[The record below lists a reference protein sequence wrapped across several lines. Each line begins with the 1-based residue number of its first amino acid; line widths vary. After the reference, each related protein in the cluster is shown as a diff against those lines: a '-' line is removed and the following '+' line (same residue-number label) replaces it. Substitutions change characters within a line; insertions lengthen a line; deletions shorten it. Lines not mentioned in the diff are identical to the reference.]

1 MAMSSRERLISAL
14 TYQNPDHTPCAFMLY
29 GGLHKSSRDYLDFID
44 RQIAMGLDTF
54 VELPPRDPVTVNDH
68 YNLHGLPVSFHPE
81 VRVREFMLP
90 GGSEP
95 LLVKEYSTPAGT
107 LTCEVRQTEDWRWGN
122 HVPFLDDYIIPR
134 ATKFPVSGEQ
144 DLAALQ
150 YLLQPPTDAEI
161 EFAKQECQPVLAKA
175 RQEDLLVAGGWGVGA
190 DMVGWVYG
198 LTPMIMDVYDRPD
211 FLKALLD
218 MIAVWNRTR
227 MTVLLEMGLDLYIKR
242 AWYENCD
249 FFSPKKWREF
259 IFPILKADAD
269 LAHQAGAKLGYI
281 ITARA
286 MPLLE
291 MIAEAGVDVLIGV
304 DPHTFDLA
312 KTKATLVGK
321 VCLWGGVNGHL
332 AVEQGTT
339 QQVREEVQQ
348 AMEILA
354 PGGGFILSPVDNV
367 REDTPR
373 SRENVSAMIK
383 AWQDTY

>member
-1 MAMSSRERLISAL
+1 
-14 TYQNPDHTPCAFMLY
+14 MLY
-29 GGLHKSSRDYLDFID
+29 GALHKSSRDYLDFID
-44 RQIAMGLDTF
+44 RQLEMGLDTF
-54 VELPPRDPVTVNDH
+54 VELPPRAPLTVNDY
-68 YNLHGLPVSFHPE
+68 YNLHGLPVSFHPD
-81 VRVREFMLP
+81 VSIREFVQI
-90 GGSEP
+90 GRSEP
-95 LLVKEYSTPAGT
+95 VLVKEYHTPAGT
-107 LTCEVRQTEDWRWGN
+107 LVCEVRQTDDWRWRD

-134 ATKFPVSGEQ
+134 AVKFPVSAEQ

-150 YLLQPPTDAEI
+150 YLLQPPTHDEI
-161 EFAKQECQPVLAKA
+161 LAARQECQPVLAKA
-175 RQEDLLVAGGWGVGA
+175 RKDDLLVAGGWGVGA

-198 LTPMIMDVYDRPD
+198 LTPMIMDVYDHPD
-211 FLKALLD
+211 FLKALLG
-218 MIAVWNRTR
+218 MIADWNRKR
-227 MTVLLEMGLDLYIKR
+227 MAVLLEMGLDLYIKR

-259 IFPILKADAD
+259 IQPILKGDAD

-312 KTKATLVGK
+312 KTKATLAGR

-332 AVEQGTT
+332 AVEQGAT

-354 PGGGFILSPVDNV
+354 SGGGFILSPVDNV

-383 AWQDTY
+383 AWQDSF